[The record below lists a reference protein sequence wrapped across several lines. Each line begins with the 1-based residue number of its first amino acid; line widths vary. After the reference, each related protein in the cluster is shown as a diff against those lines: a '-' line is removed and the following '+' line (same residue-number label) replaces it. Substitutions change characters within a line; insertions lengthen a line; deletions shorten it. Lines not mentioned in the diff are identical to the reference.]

1 MPTKVKDLVLAAG
14 TAVANSGSADIDL
27 VFSDQPEADD
37 TFTLGDTTF
46 TFVASGASGD
56 EINISGVNLAGTLDN
71 ILTVVN
77 GSAEA
82 SVITATED
90 GTDTL
95 TITYDTAGVGGN
107 DYAVSW
113 DFATTTI
120 AADGGDAAIAG
131 SDTLDGGN
139 ISLTNGFGSHAVEL
153 WSDGSL
159 RFTTTGGQLV
169 AIRDVQLNKLLKEI
183 VLENELGVSEDYT
196 FFGTP

>member
-1 MPTKVKDLVLAAG
+1 MPTKIKDIVLAAG

-27 VFSDQPEADD
+27 VFSGQPEADD

-71 ILTVVN
+71 IIAVVN

-82 SVITATED
+82 ATITATED

-95 TITYDTAGVGGN
+95 TITYDTAGVAGN

-120 AADGGDAAIAG
+120 AADGGTAAISG
-131 SDTLDGGN
+131 SDTLDGGT
-139 ISLTNGFGSHAVEL
+139 ISLTNGMGSHAIEI
-153 WSDGSL
+153 WGDGSI
-159 RFTTTGGQLV
+159 RFTTTGGQRV
-169 AIRDVQLNKLLKEI
+169 AIRDVNLNKLLAEI
-183 VLENELGVSEDYT
+183 VKENELGVGENFV
-196 FFGTP
+196 FFGTQ